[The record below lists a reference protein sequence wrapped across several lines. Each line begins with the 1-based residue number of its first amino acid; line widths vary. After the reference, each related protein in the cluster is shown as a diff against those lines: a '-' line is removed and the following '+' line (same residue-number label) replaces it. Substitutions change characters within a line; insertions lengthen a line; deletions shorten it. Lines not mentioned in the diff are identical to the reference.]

1 MVQLHVSE
9 DTIKSVLSSARENLG
24 DKAVIIERLYYD
36 LLSDLNVT
44 SLSTIYVHLEKVRRI
59 IKWMNDNGVDPEK
72 IDRDVLTRYIIYLKN
87 GKESNAVNT

>member
-72 IDRDVLTRYIIYLKN
+72 NRSRCT
-87 GKESNAVNT
+87 NTIHNIFEKRKRK